1 MAFCIPCNTNF
12 RVGYGGLNDVKRHS
26 ERMNHQKEVTASQ
39 KSHSIDSFIPG
50 LSKHS
55 IESQVLRAETLFCE
69 FIAEHNIALL
79 AADHFTEL
87 CKKMFSDS
95 KIAA

>member
-12 RVGYGGLNDVKRHS
+12 SVGYGGLNDVKRHS
-26 ERMNHQKEVTASQ
+26 ERMNHQKAVTASQ

-55 IESQVLRAETLFCE
+55 IEPQVLG
-69 FIAEHNIALL
+69 
-79 AADHFTEL
+79 ADIIL
-87 CKKMFSDS
+87 
-95 KIAA
+95 